1 MNKSQ
6 ELWDAKEVKSIV
18 ETYQIIQYVNLD
30 ELEAFKAKYHPDA
43 EYVVISGNSE
53 YNDEGYSVQL
63 QFEFYNPDGS
73 KSIGPDFGDDWKKQD
88 DYYDEQSSLY
98 QGGEIG
104 DSFSPPSIKYFFN
117 LKAVSP
123 A

>member
-1 MNKSQ
+1 MNKTL
-6 ELWDAKEVKSIV
+6 ELWTAEEAKNIV
-18 ETYQIIQYVNLD
+18 ETYQIIQYVNLK
-30 ELEAFKAKYHPDA
+30 ELEAFKTEYHPDA
-43 EYVVISGNSE
+43 EYVVISGDSE

-63 QFEFYNPDGS
+63 QFEFYNLDGNQS
-73 KSIGPDFGDDWKKQD
+73 PAPDFGDDWKKED
-88 DYYDEQSSLY
+88 RYYDKQSGLY